1 MKCLISTTLLLS
13 FCIQSIA
20 QETDY
25 IYSDYE
31 MKDGS
36 VYTGYISR
44 QSFTDKSVT
53 LSTVS
58 ALKVMDES
66 DVSIDPTLS
75 ITPISALEDEMRN
88 WLKKH
93 SNILPDSSSKS
104 TVPITVVEDR
114 KNQHTYRNALLVQR
128 GEKVKFIT
136 CENVDVDVKADD
148 IVKLT
153 KTVRPAGI
161 FSGVNERFSTKR
173 YEDDLNGQ
181 VVCQDMTNGTIYILG
196 DKGYQFNIKNSDI
209 ISRSEILI
217 DSELPYN
224 EQCPFIETVH
234 TKDGTYCGFIS
245 KQVFG
250 TKDIPGYLLV
260 QTALN
265 QVDRVEYSDITEIR
279 RRPNE
284 QYKPVILPVI
294 AEDEYYVCDTIAYPC
309 NLSKINGKEVE
320 YCVNENKDSTKTH
333 IILDKNSVLN
343 GLKVQIKSNPNNKNI
358 ILVPLKSVDKYLVK
372 KYNSKYSFNLNDEI
386 FARESYTKHGID
398 TYIYKIE
405 PSIGHFV
412 IFRKDMLQAVWIEIK

>member
-1 MKCLISTTLLLS
+1 MRCLVSTILFLS
-13 FCIQSIA
+13 LCIQGVA
-20 QETDY
+20 QGTDY

-58 ALKVMDES
+58 ALKVMDET
-66 DVSIDPTLS
+66 DVSVDPTLS
-75 ITPISALEDEMRN
+75 LTPISALEDEMRN

-93 SNILPDSSSKS
+93 PCILPDYSSRSI
-104 TVPITVVEDR
+104 VPIAVIEDR
-114 KNQHTYRNALLVQR
+114 KSQHTYRNALLVQR

-136 CENVDVDVKADD
+136 CENENVDVNADD

-153 KTVRPAGI
+153 RAVRPAGI

-173 YEDDLNGQ
+173 YEDDINGQ
-181 VVCQDMTNGTIYILG
+181 VVRQDMEKGTIYILG
-196 DKGYQFNIKNSDI
+196 DNGYQFNIRISDI
-209 ISRSEILI
+209 LSRSEILV

-250 TKDIPGYLLV
+250 TKDAPGYLLV

-265 QVDRVEYSDITEIR
+265 QVDRVEYSDITEIHR
-279 RRPNE
+279 SPNE
-284 QYKPVILPVI
+284 QYNPVILPDI

-309 NLSKINGKEVE
+309 SLSKINGNEVE
-320 YCVNENKDSTKTH
+320 YCVNENNDSTKTH
-333 IILDKNSVLN
+333 IIVDKNSVLN
-343 GLKVQIKSNPNNKNI
+343 GLKIQIKSNPNNKNI
-358 ILVPLKSVDKYLVK
+358 ILLPLNSVKNNLIK
-372 KYNSKYSFNLNDEI
+372 KYNSNYSFNLNDEI

-398 TYIYKIE
+398 TYIYNVE

-412 IFRKDMLQAVWIEIK
+412 LFRKDMLQAVWIEIK